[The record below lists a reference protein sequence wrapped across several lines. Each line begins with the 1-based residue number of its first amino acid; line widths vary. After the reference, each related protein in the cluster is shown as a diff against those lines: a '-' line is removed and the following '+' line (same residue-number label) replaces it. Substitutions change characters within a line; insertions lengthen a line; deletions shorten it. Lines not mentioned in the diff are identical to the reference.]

1 MYKNSRLTPEEPFP
15 EDLTGLRDEAVEV
28 LHSKVHREI
37 DAEYDELGE
46 LVPETEFRLE
56 ELTEELDRR
65 DDEQVDSPV
74 AEVTVLKQPVEG
86 VAEEHAAD
94 AGASTDEEADEE
106 AEG

>member
-28 LHSKVHREI
+28 LHSKIHREI

-65 DDEQVDSPV
+65 DDEQIGSPV
-74 AEVTVLKQPVEG
+74 AEVTVLKQPGEDG
-86 VAEEHAAD
+86 TY
-94 AGASTDEEADEE
+94 AGAGDPGEEE

>member
-28 LHSKVHREI
+28 LHSKIHREI

-65 DDEQVDSPV
+65 DEEQTDAPV
-74 AEVTVLKQPVEG
+74 AEVTVLKQPD
-86 VAEEHAAD
+86 D
-94 AGASTDEEADEE
+94 AGAEAAEEE

>member
-28 LHSKVHREI
+28 LHSKIHREI

-46 LVPETEFRLE
+46 IVPETEFRLE

-65 DDEQVDSPV
+65 DDEQADSPV
-74 AEVTVLKQPVEG
+74 AEVTVLKQPVED
-86 VAEEHAAD
+86 ASD
-94 AGASTDEEADEE
+94 AGEEE

>member
-1 MYKNSRLTPEEPFP
+1 MYKNSRLTPEESFP
-15 EDLTGLRDEAVEV
+15 EDLTALRDEAVEV
-28 LHSKVHREI
+28 LHSKIHREI

-65 DDEQVDSPV
+65 DDEQADSPV
-74 AEVTVLKQPVEG
+74 ADVTVLKQPGEG
-86 VAEEHAAD
+86 MDAAAAD
-94 AGASTDEEADEE
+94 PGDEE